1 MAWGGEGDVVD
12 VDTGVDAGQDDTVG
26 EDDQGSGDQ
35 GNGDNRD
42 DRDDRGDANVQAS
55 DASGDTTVA
64 GDEIDSSAA
73 GIVNDFTQ
81 DKAKDKDEDSLIAY
95 DQYKGDPVYKS
106 GDPSQSV
113 TVGSRQ
119 ATKDQEDAV
128 GAYVMAVTSQV
139 DTFSDYQKQSKARA
153 DYDYQK
159 ESSIEAS
166 QFDPVTGPKG
176 YRGKL
181 DFGGDVS
188 LHGLRYGDQAAYL
201 QDYTEG
207 IRKGTIDPDAGTVR
221 VSQSG
226 YDQFE
231 FNQEQR
237 DARIMA
243 TERSNRAAA
252 QERARLSVLEAEQ
265 KELADSATKYDETR
279 ASILNSNIDPVS
291 KAIMATENS
300 KRAQA
305 QKHMRMSASAIDE
318 MAALQRQI
326 KEISTFKEGFWKGF
340 RKQDNKTKRQVQEL
354 LLDYQA
360 KFKDT
365 LKRDADLNTRMINS
379 QGFTMNTSGAQGLLG
394 SLTGLPLM
402 GISAIQGLFNSL
414 GIAYHKTDT
423 EKELEALMMEWG
435 LMEKPRSDLSSEER
449 KALCERKEGWEWDE
463 DAQVCSMKSADR
475 FSEENR
481 FVPQY

>member
-26 EDDQGSGDQ
+26 EDDQGNGDQ

-42 DRDDRGDANVQAS
+42 DRDDRGDANVQGS

-73 GIVNDFTQ
+73 GIVNDFTA

-128 GAYVMAVTSQV
+128 GAYVMAVTSQRDPQV
-139 DTFSDYQKQSKARA
+139 ATSRTTYGSRQEKAR
-153 DYDYQK
+153 Q
-159 ESSIEAS
+159 EATIIDDEKA
-166 QFDPVTGPKG
+166 FE
-176 YRGKL
+176 
-181 DFGGDVS
+181 
-188 LHGLRYGDQAAYL
+188 AAY
-201 QDYTEG
+201 TELEG
-207 IRKGTIDPDAGTVR
+207 QSVR
-221 VSQSG
+221 
-226 YDQFE
+226 E
-231 FNQEQR
+231 R
-237 DARIMA
+237 DARNRSLFESAIKTDMDQGLS
-243 TERSNRAAA
+243 TLERAQYDREEVTKAETALAEKRAANA
-252 QERARLSVLEAEQ
+252 ARMI
-265 KELADSATKYDETR
+265 DINETLDFSR
-279 ASILNSNIDPVS
+279 NKVAIEESDLDPVS

-305 QKHMRMSASAIDE
+305 QRHMRMSASSIDE

-354 LLDYQA
+354 LLGYQA

-423 EKELEALMMEWG
+423 EKELEALMTEWG
-435 LMEKPRSDLSSEER
+435 LIEKEHNEKTVEER
-449 KALCERKEGWEWDE
+449 KVLCERKEGWEWDE
-463 DAQVCSMKSADR
+463 DAQVCRMKSADR
-475 FSEENR
+475 FSEDKR

>member
-1 MAWGGEGDVVD
+1 
-12 VDTGVDAGQDDTVG
+12 
-26 EDDQGSGDQ
+26 
-35 GNGDNRD
+35 
-42 DRDDRGDANVQAS
+42 
-55 DASGDTTVA
+55 
-64 GDEIDSSAA
+64 
-73 GIVNDFTQ
+73 
-81 DKAKDKDEDSLIAY
+81 
-95 DQYKGDPVYKS
+95 
-106 GDPSQSV
+106 
-113 TVGSRQ
+113 
-119 ATKDQEDAV
+119 
-128 GAYVMAVTSQV
+128 
-139 DTFSDYQKQSKARA
+139 
-153 DYDYQK
+153 
-159 ESSIEAS
+159 
-166 QFDPVTGPKG
+166 
-176 YRGKL
+176 
-181 DFGGDVS
+181 
-188 LHGLRYGDQAAYL
+188 
-201 QDYTEG
+201 
-207 IRKGTIDPDAGTVR
+207 
-221 VSQSG
+221 
-226 YDQFE
+226 
-231 FNQEQR
+231 
-237 DARIMA
+237 MA

-340 RKQDNKTKRQVQEL
+340 RKQDNKTKRQVQDL
-354 LLDYQA
+354 IQNYQA

-423 EKELEALMMEWG
+423 EKELEALMVEWG
-435 LMEKPRSDLSSEER
+435 LIEKEHNEKTVEER
-449 KALCERKEGWEWDE
+449 KVLCERKEGWEWDE
-463 DAQVCSMKSADR
+463 AAQVCKKKSADR

>member
-26 EDDQGSGDQ
+26 EDDQGNGDQ

-42 DRDDRGDANVQAS
+42 DRDDRGDANVQGS

-73 GIVNDFTQ
+73 GIVNDFTA

-95 DQYKGDPVYKS
+95 DKYTGNPGEPFERRGNVP
-106 GDPSQSV
+106 GPSW
-113 TVGSRQ
+113 GNP
-119 ATKDQEDAV
+119 QEDDAV
-128 GAYVMAVTSQV
+128 GAYVMAVTSRV

-159 ESSIEAS
+159 ESSIDAS

-221 VSQSG
+221 VSQAG

-231 FNQEQR
+231 RTQVEQR

-243 TERSNRAAA
+243 TERSNRAVA
-252 QERARLSVLEAEQ
+252 QERARLSALEAEQ
-265 KELADSATKYDETR
+265 KELSVSATKYDNTK
-279 ASILNSNIDPVS
+279 AAILNSNLDAQS
-291 KAIMATENS
+291 KAILATENS

-305 QKHMRMSASAIDE
+305 QEHMRMTAASIDE
-318 MAALQRQI
+318 M
-326 KEISTFKEGFWKGF
+326 
-340 RKQDNKTKRQVQEL
+340 
-354 LLDYQA
+354 
-360 KFKDT
+360 
-365 LKRDADLNTRMINS
+365 
-379 QGFTMNTSGAQGLLG
+379 
-394 SLTGLPLM
+394 
-402 GISAIQGLFNSL
+402 
-414 GIAYHKTDT
+414 
-423 EKELEALMMEWG
+423 
-435 LMEKPRSDLSSEER
+435 
-449 KALCERKEGWEWDE
+449 
-463 DAQVCSMKSADR
+463 
-475 FSEENR
+475 
-481 FVPQY
+481 

>member
-119 ATKDQEDAV
+119 ATKDQEDAI
-128 GAYVMAVTSQV
+128 GAYVMTVSSQRDPQVSTSRTTYGSRQE
-139 DTFSDYQKQSKARA
+139 KARIDDERTFA
-153 DYDYQK
+153 
-159 ESSIEAS
+159 
-166 QFDPVTGPKG
+166 
-176 YRGKL
+176 
-181 DFGGDVS
+181 
-188 LHGLRYGDQAAYL
+188 AAY
-201 QDYTEG
+201 TELEG
-207 IRKGTIDPDAGTVR
+207 QSVRERDARNRSLFESAIKTDM
-221 VSQSG
+221 
-226 YDQFE
+226 DQGLSTLE
-231 FNQEQR
+231 RTQVEQR

-305 QKHMRMSASAIDE
+305 QKHMRMSASSIDE

-423 EKELEALMMEWG
+423 EKELEALMVEWG
-435 LMEKPRSDLSSEER
+435 LIEKEHNEKTVEER
-449 KALCERKEGWEWDE
+449 KVLCERKEGWEWDE
-463 DAQVCSMKSADR
+463 AAQVCKKKSADR